1 MFNNHELYKYGFL
14 SCANCIHKKGDN
26 DCKRGYRTCS
36 FEPVNW
42 NLYIQVVLNNLKLS
56 NIPATKTDKLIR
68 SNKGEGYLDDL
79 VQDAFYVELVNDC
92 IWLLRHNQIAYCFSL
107 SQLIDILKYVPDL
120 QCTYDRSSNCFT
132 LFMKS

>member
-14 SCANCIHKKGDN
+14 SCANCIHKKGDS

-68 SNKGEGYLDDL
+68 KAFKEEIPNTTKIIIAQRVSSVEDADKIIVMDNGRINGFGTHKELLENNKIYREVYESQTKGGE
-79 VQDAFYVELVNDC
+79 E
-92 IWLLRHNQIAYCFSL
+92 
-107 SQLIDILKYVPDL
+107 
-120 QCTYDRSSNCFT
+120 
-132 LFMKS
+132 